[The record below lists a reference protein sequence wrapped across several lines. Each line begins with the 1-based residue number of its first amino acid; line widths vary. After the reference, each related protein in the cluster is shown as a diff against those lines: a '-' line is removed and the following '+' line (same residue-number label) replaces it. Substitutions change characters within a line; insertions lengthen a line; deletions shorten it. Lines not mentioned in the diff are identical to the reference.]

1 MYRTRLLGILAL
13 AAAAYAC
20 GGKKEGPEDE
30 AQPTADG
37 SRIDTS
43 FAVREVVGIAR
54 IEPPG
59 KIITLQAE
67 SSGFVQEVL
76 FSENQSVQKGDV
88 LLRLDAVLE
97 QAQVQQAQ
105 SRIQTQQTAIEAA
118 QANTSPLQIKLSA
131 ARNTYQRELKLLQGN
146 AGTQQAV
153 DDSRYQVEELE
164 KQVAAQQ
171 ALVAQQRALLEELRS
186 ALAYNQAQAGKKTL
200 RAPLTGTF
208 LSCEVKPGNYLN
220 TASPLGEFA
229 VEGPYI
235 AVTEVDELYALR
247 VKEGMSAF
255 IRPQGGREVLS
266 KGKVVFVGPYLKK
279 KSLFSDRADNLEDRR
294 VREIRVQLDNST
306 SVLIGSRVECVIA
319 LDQ

>member
-20 GGKKEGPEDE
+20 GGKKEGPED
-30 AQPTADG
+30 AARKTADG
-37 SRIDTS
+37 ARMDTS

-59 KIITLQAE
+59 KIIALQAE
-67 SSGFVQEVL
+67 SAGFVQEVL

-97 QAQVQQAQ
+97 LAQVQQAQ
-105 SRIQTQQTAIEAA
+105 SRIQTQQAAIEAA
-118 QANTSPLQIKLSA
+118 QANTGPLQTKLSA

-171 ALVAQQRALLEELRS
+171 ALIAQQRALLEELRS
-186 ALAYNQAQAGKKTL
+186 ALAYNQAQVGKKTL
-200 RAPLTGTF
+200 RAPLAGTF

-220 TASPLGEFA
+220 AASPLGEFA

-266 KGKVVFVGPYLKK
+266 KGKVVFTGPYLKK

-294 VREIRVQLDNST
+294 VREIRVQLDNSA
-306 SVLIGSRVECVIA
+306 SVLIGSRVECVIT